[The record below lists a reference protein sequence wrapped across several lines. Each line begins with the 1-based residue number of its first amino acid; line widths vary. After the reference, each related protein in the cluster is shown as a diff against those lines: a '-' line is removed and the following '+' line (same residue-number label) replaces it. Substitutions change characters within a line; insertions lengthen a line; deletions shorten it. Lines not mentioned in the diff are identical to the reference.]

1 MQDYIYHINNFNLKL
16 KKSISETDHHSR
28 IKSIDKISEQFT
40 NFIKHHENQLN
51 NENLAFI
58 KELSLILQELQN
70 YIHFI
75 DHLVK
80 AEPFEGYNPYSSP
93 FSRIKKKA
101 TGVLKVDKEKPV
113 KKAYSEGESREEDLL
128 ENFDG
133 NLG

>member
-40 NFIKHHENQLN
+40 NFIKHH
-51 NENLAFI
+51 
-58 KELSLILQELQN
+58 
-70 YIHFI
+70 
-75 DHLVK
+75 VK